1 MSHDPEKVIFSF
13 STHEVNDDEK
23 LLLYKGLSFSISPKL
38 LDYTDHMLPFELLF
52 RDINK
57 KELIKSMLKDSAF
70 TLFWSYSC
78 NSEINLTKT
87 ERLALNNRS
96 NNKNIIIQKS
106 VKDNSLKFFN
116 LIMIRNS
123 IIF

>member
-1 MSHDPEKVIFSF
+1 
-13 STHEVNDDEK
+13 
-23 LLLYKGLSFSISPKL
+23 
-38 LDYTDHMLPFELLF
+38 
-52 RDINK
+52 
-57 KELIKSMLKDSAF
+57 MLKDSAF